1 MATKRSIEM
10 AKTYNS
16 MDTLI
21 ATLLTTNPPVSYL
34 NRAERTGSLVVS
46 AAIDPIS
53 LKTNCL
59 KKDKDG

>member
-53 LKTNCL
+53 LKLTV
-59 KKDKDG
+59 